1 MFGFGKRPNAP
12 RVNQP
17 FSENTLK
24 AASNQ
29 LGTVLNTI
37 ASQHVRRYANII
49 RANATQKARKGYVS
63 QENMNKEKEAAVMAK
78 TSAEAAA
85 AVAPE
90 AQASPAAQAAETAAM
105 KNVAGLIQKIQRGN
119 FNNKLNNLTSNKNYN
134 ANRKNN
140 INAAVQERRAA
151 LAGQLVVKNNL

>member
-1 MFGFGKRPNAP
+1 
-12 RVNQP
+12 
-17 FSENTLK
+17 
-24 AASNQ
+24 
-29 LGTVLNTI
+29 
-37 ASQHVRRYANII
+37 
-49 RANATQKARKGYVS
+49 
-63 QENMNKEKEAAVMAK
+63 MNKEKEAAVMAK